1 MCLLFLSDFNRT
13 CTCQTYFLQNALEHK
28 ISQKSVQQETSCS
41 MWGGWKDRQTDMK
54 RPTVTFRNSAN
65 SPNNRSLSDTNVW
78 TYEGMNINVLHR
90 FLPETRTVLIHIS
103 G

>member
-41 MWGGWKDRQTDMK
+41 MWGGWKDRQTDRHEK
-54 RPTVTFRNSAN
+54 AN
-65 SPNNRSLSDTNVW
+65 SYFSQLC
-78 TYEGMNINVLHR
+78 
-90 FLPETRTVLIHIS
+90 
-103 G
+103 